1 MNDDEDEN
9 QISPAQ
15 HAARKSLVKD
25 VWIGAGLL
33 MLSVGET
40 ALIAVIA
47 LACTCLSFMI
57 LDEMV

>member
-1 MNDDEDEN
+1 MQDPDEPVDN
-9 QISPAQ
+9 
-15 HAARKSLVKD
+15 AATIAAKKSLVKD

-57 LDEMV
+57 LDETV

>member
-1 MNDDEDEN
+1 MDDEDDRAPG
-9 QISPAQ
+9 PAQ
-15 HAARKSLVKD
+15 RAARRSLVKD

-47 LACTCLSFMI
+47 IACTCLSFMI
-57 LDEMV
+57 LDEMA